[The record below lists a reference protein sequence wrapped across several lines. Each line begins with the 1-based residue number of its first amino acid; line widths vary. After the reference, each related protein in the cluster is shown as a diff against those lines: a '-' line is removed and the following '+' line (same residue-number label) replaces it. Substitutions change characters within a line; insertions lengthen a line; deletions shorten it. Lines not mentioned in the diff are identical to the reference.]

1 MNVTHAL
8 VGLWNMLRFQ
18 IVGNVRKLESSLCGA
33 FNQRGFDMIAEV
45 LRLVGNLRVHQVFIR
60 MYVSLL
66 GQRNAF
72 ILQPI
77 LKNRESI
84 HLVLHLTLTLFKLR
98 LFRNR

>member
-66 GQRNAF
+66 GQRNTLV
-72 ILQPI
+72 LQPF
-77 LKNRESI
+77 LKNGESV
-84 HLVLHLTLTLFKLR
+84 HLVLHLTLTLLEFSFIR
-98 LFRNR
+98 DG